1 MPLSSAVHSVPH
13 VFEKIFTQL
22 NLQDRLTA
30 AAVCR
35 DWETAIFN
43 TRSLADSTVLRIVCE
58 DPDLLDV
65 TAEVHQSRRKYR
77 NVAVLLSSPLCK
89 ETWIRLIELL
99 KILNQKCAVEWFWCS
114 TTQEQ
119 EHSDWV
125 DRIGEHNSGTCKELE
140 LTITVRS
147 SSSSSQS
154 LTMHDAHCEALV
166 SVQRHCRKLRH
177 LALSGFG
184 LTKLLAEVLDFPC
197 LESLTIEELLVPK
210 NIVYQYRHGYAVLP
224 QLKSFSLTA
233 KDIPTPSRG
242 ALELATRR
250 LPMTVIFAPQL
261 ETVRLSYLLRHFFN
275 VKIEQPRFVNVQ
287 RRELTV
293 DFKGCLEVL
302 DKSPKRS

>member
-1 MPLSSAVHSVPH
+1 MPWSLAVHSVPH
-13 VFEKIFTQL
+13 VFEKIFAHL
-22 NLQDRLTA
+22 NLNDRLTA

-35 DWETAIFN
+35 DWDTAIFN
-43 TRSLADSTVLRIVCE
+43 TRSLADNTVLRIVCE

-65 TAEVHQSRRKYR
+65 TADVHQSRRKYR
-77 NVAVLLSSPLCK
+77 NVAVLLSSPLCE

-99 KILNQKCAVEWFWCS
+99 KTLNQKCAVEWFWCS

-119 EHSDWV
+119 DIPTGLIEL
-125 DRIGEHNSGTCKELE
+125 GTIFRNLQELE

-147 SSSSSQS
+147 YSDPTWPLAFQELKQLQS
-154 LTMHDAHCEALV
+154 LTMHDAHCEALA
-166 SVQRHCRKLRH
+166 SVQRHCRKLRQ
-177 LALSGFG
+177 LALHGFG

-275 VKIEQPRFVNVQ
+275 VKIEQPRFVNGQ
-287 RRELTV
+287 RRVNRL
-293 DFKGCLEVL
+293 
-302 DKSPKRS
+302 